1 MIPRFGITRVIP
13 NLAKDMA
20 MAPIS
25 PAESQIMQ
33 ALWANGPMGTEELL
47 TGVGQTQD
55 WGLATVKTL
64 INRLLKKK
72 AIVSERA
79 DGKVR
84 YRAITTQ
91 DDYITTE
98 SEGFLGRLFNGELA
112 PLVAHYARHKPL
124 KADELA
130 RLKKLI
136 ADMEDGDE

>member
-1 MIPRFGITRVIP
+1 
-13 NLAKDMA
+13 

-47 TGVGQTQD
+47 AGVGREQD

-72 AIVSERA
+72 AIASERM
-79 DGKVR
+79 DGRVR
-84 YRAITTQ
+84 YRALTTQ

-124 KADELA
+124 KAGELA

-136 ADMEDGDE
+136 AEMEDDSDE